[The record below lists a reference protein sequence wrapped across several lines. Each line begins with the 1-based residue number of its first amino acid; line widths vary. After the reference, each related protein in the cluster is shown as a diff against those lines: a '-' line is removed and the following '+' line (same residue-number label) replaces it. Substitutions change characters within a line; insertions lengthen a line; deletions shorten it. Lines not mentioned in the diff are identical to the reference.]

1 VLSVKNP
8 GVNDNFFDLGGHS
21 LQVVQV
27 QTHLRERV
35 GVDLPVLKLFEHPTI
50 RSLAAYLHED
60 KKEQPFD
67 QKMHERTQRQK
78 VATARPGPFGA
89 RVKL

>member
-1 VLSVKNP
+1 MSLKDP

-27 QTHLRERV
+27 QGHLRERM
-35 GVDLPVLKLFEHPTI
+35 GVDLPVLKLFEYPTI
-50 RSLAAYLHED
+50 RSLAGFLREK
-60 KKEQPFD
+60 KKEAPFA
-67 QKMHERTQRQK
+67 QKIHERTQRQK
-78 VATARPGPFGA
+78 VAAARHRQFGA